1 MARIFLIISIISL
14 SILSHAQQAPLRIK
28 KSAFKVEEEG
38 FKEAWYSFRDGN
50 RLYAAGPGSYRDARD
65 YYLEAWKYNP
75 NNAELNYM
83 IGKCYL
89 FTDNKF
95 ESIKYI
101 QKAFELKPEVS
112 FDIRLLLGM
121 AYHQV
126 SQFDDA
132 IEEYNLF
139 LKNLPKKY
147 QFQYLDRVNLLI
159 RQCKSGRELVL
170 DPKRV
175 VINNLGE
182 NVNSVFD
189 EYSFALD
196 PTETEL
202 YFTTR
207 RQLTENSKRS
217 PVDDKFFEDVYF
229 SKFQNGQWTPA
240 ERISDKIV
248 GKKSTTHTAVVSLS
262 RDKTK
267 LYLYKGSENN
277 GDLYLCEYN
286 AEKQKWSTPKPVKK
300 FNSKHRETTI
310 CITADE
316 QRVYFTASNEK
327 DSYGGTDIYFAQKN
341 LKGKWSKPV
350 NIGNNINTA
359 YDEVGISLSK
369 NDSTLFFSTEGHNSI
384 GGYDVFKTSLT
395 SNNTWSEPEN
405 LGYPVNTPSDDGFYF
420 ETEKDKIAYYSSNR
434 ESGIGALDIYKIIY
448 LGSVKQAVLGSFY
461 MPLAGLTPPFDIWF
475 QKPLLPKI
483 DTSILVRGT
492 ITDSET
498 KKPVKAK
505 LDITDRQSK
514 QIIMTV
520 QANSLGQYRVKIPL
534 AKVYDLE
541 INAQSYLMSFNEMNL
556 VGETYKK
563 VAIRDFVLD
572 DIEVGAK
579 MILKNVYFETGKSE
593 LLPDSYQTM
602 NSVVK
607 LMQNNPSI
615 VLEISGHTDNVGTQK
630 YNENLSKARAKAC
643 VDYMVAQGIS
653 ADRLQYKGYG
663 FQFSLFPNDTN
674 ENKAKNRRVEFKIIK
689 K

>member
-38 FKEAWYSFRDGN
+38 FKEAWYSFRDAS

-492 ITDSET
+492 IIDSET

-520 QANSLGQYRVKIPL
+520 QADSLGQYRAKIPL
-534 AKVYDLE
+534 SKVYDVE
-541 INAQSYLMSFNEMNL
+541 INAQGYLMSFNEMNL
-556 VGETYKK
+556 VGESYQK

-572 DIEVGAK
+572 DIEVGAR

-653 ADRLQYKGYG
+653 AERLQYKGYG